1 MKKEAFTG
9 KKTYLWGTGTEG
21 QAILS
26 WWNKN
31 FPQQTLGIIENNAI
45 PQDAEIIIKSPGVSS
60 YLPQVVEAKNN
71 GIQFTSMMNIFL
83 ANLKVE
89 NRPKIIAIT
98 GTKGKSTS
106 ASMMAEMLE
115 KMGFKVGLGGNIGI
129 IPLDFLEQE
138 LDYIVLELS
147 SFQIYDIT
155 YPLLDYVTITNISQ
169 AHTDWHLTYENYKKD
184 KLDII
189 KLAKYKILNY
199 HDDYLRQAKAD
210 NITYYNDEKGF
221 WVKDGKI
228 FEGKEEIA
236 LPKLNVFGDH
246 NLSNICGL
254 LTILKMLGLDYKKA
268 VMFLA
273 DYHPLDHRLQKIHEK
288 NGLIFINDSIAT
300 VADSVIAGVNA
311 FKEDVALIVGGY
323 DNGPDYFELNKFIAN
338 EKRIKIAICLPD
350 TGRMLTSEKCVQVN
364 TMREAVECAV
374 SFFKEDKGF
383 CNQPSDKIILLSP
396 AAPSFNMYKN
406 YKERG
411 EDFAKLAKELC

>member
-1 MKKEAFTG
+1 MKKEEFIS

-21 QAILS
+21 QAIVS
-26 WWNKN
+26 WWDKN
-31 FPQQTLGIIENNAI
+31 FTTQSLGIIENNEI

-60 YLPQVVEAKNN
+60 YLPQIIEAKKK

-83 ANLKVE
+83 ANLKTE
-89 NRPKIIAIT
+89 NRPKIIAVT
-98 GTKGKSTS
+98 GTKGKSGS
-106 ASMMAEMLE
+106 VSMMAYMLE
-115 KMGFKVGLGGNIGI
+115 KMGFRVGLGGNIGI

-155 YPLLDYVTITNISQ
+155 YPFLDYVTITNISQ

-189 KLAKYKILNY
+189 KLAKYKILNF
-199 HDDYLRQAKAD
+199 HDEYLRQAKSE
-210 NITYYNDEKGF
+210 NITYYNVENGF
-221 WVKDGKI
+221 WAKDGKI

-273 DYHPLDHRLQKIHEK
+273 DYQPLDHRLQKVHEK
-288 NGLIFINDSIAT
+288 DGLVFFNDSIAT

-311 FKEDVALIVGGY
+311 FKDNIALIVGGY
-323 DNGPDYFELNKFIAN
+323 DNGPDYSELNKFIAN
-338 EKRIKIAICLPD
+338 EKRIKIAVCLPD
-350 TGRMLTSEKCVQVN
+350 TGRMLTAEKCVQVN

-374 SFFKEDKGF
+374 KHLKTGVV
-383 CNQPSDKIILLSP
+383 LLSP

-411 EDFAKLAKELC
+411 EDFAKLAKEICS